1 MDKGHGREVCGE
13 SQPILGRGWPTLPR
27 SCWASPMVEG
37 RARGEGQGTQW
48 DSTLSARSLLSG
60 GEVLAN
66 VFTFYFLLFPS
77 FLDVFIM
84 GKR

>member
-13 SQPILGRGWPTLPR
+13 SQPILDRGWPTLPSSR
-27 SCWASPMVEG
+27 WANPMVEG

-48 DSTLSARSLLSG
+48 DSALSARSLLSG

-66 VFTFYFLLFPS
+66 VFAFYFFAISQFP
-77 FLDVFIM
+77 
-84 GKR
+84 